1 MYHTQRET
9 CTTHNDLEN
18 LQFFLLAI
26 SYSVTTLLLAE
37 FIMIMT
43 PFSFIYFMTQKTSS
57 TVAPATCT

>member
-18 LQFFLLAI
+18 LQFFLLAF
-26 SYSVTTLLLAE
+26 LLAE

-43 PFSFIYFMTQKTSS
+43 PFIYLFHDSED
-57 TVAPATCT
+57 

>member
-26 SYSVTTLLLAE
+26 TGSRIHHDHDSIL
-37 FIMIMT
+37 
-43 PFSFIYFMTQKTSS
+43 IYLFHDSED
-57 TVAPATCT
+57 

>member
-26 SYSVTTLLLAE
+26 SYSVTISYSISRIHHDHDSIL
-37 FIMIMT
+37 
-43 PFSFIYFMTQKTSS
+43 IYLFHDSED
-57 TVAPATCT
+57 

>member
-26 SYSVTTLLLAE
+26 VLASTSSTSSYSVTISRIHHDHDSIL
-37 FIMIMT
+37 
-43 PFSFIYFMTQKTSS
+43 IYLFHDSED
-57 TVAPATCT
+57 

>member
-26 SYSVTTLLLAE
+26 SYSVTISRIHHDHDSIL
-37 FIMIMT
+37 
-43 PFSFIYFMTQKTSS
+43 IYLFHDSED
-57 TVAPATCT
+57 